1 MAKAQKRDNEGAEV
15 ETDDRPV
22 LDLNDSKI
30 KKFIKQA
37 KSKGYVTHEELNN
50 VLPAITRS
58 IRAMIVQ

>member
-37 KSKGYVTHEELNN
+37 KSKGYVTHE
-50 VLPAITRS
+50 
-58 IRAMIVQ
+58 